1 MILDDPINDIIL
13 KSADANA
20 IKQKAVEQG
29 MVTLR
34 RDGAQKVLAGLTT
47 IEEVYRVTEQ

>member
-1 MILDDPINDIIL
+1 MVLDNVMKHVMM

-29 MVTLR
+29 MTTLR

-47 IEEVYRVTEQ
+47 IAEVYRVTEQ